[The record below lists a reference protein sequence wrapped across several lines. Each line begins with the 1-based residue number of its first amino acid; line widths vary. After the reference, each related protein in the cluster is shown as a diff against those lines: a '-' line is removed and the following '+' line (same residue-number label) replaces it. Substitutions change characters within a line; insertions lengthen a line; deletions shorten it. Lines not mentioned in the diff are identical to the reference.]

1 MKSLNWLLYQVH
13 RWVGVVLGL
22 FMFFWFFTGLVIMYS
37 TPTTQ
42 NRSQQLAHAETLAP
56 EVGWLSLGD
65 AWDRSAEQRKA
76 AAERKSKAVEA
87 AGGRPAA
94 ARVRA
99 AKVKTAMLL
108 SASSMPDWCAV
119 PVNPCGW

>member
-56 EVGWLSLGD
+56 ELGWLSLGE
-65 AWDRSAEQRKA
+65 AWERSAEARKA
-76 AAERKSKAVEA
+76 TAEQKPKAMESV
-87 AGGRPAA
+87 GNRPSVVAI
-94 ARVRA
+94 R
-99 AKVKTAMLL
+99 
-108 SASSMPDWCAV
+108 
-119 PVNPCGW
+119 